1 METKFIKSKMTTCI
15 NKDVRVVVDFEN
27 FLIKVYESGKIKN
40 EIDFL
45 MESFSLDEYFELLER
60 LRIKFN
66 NVAV

>member
-1 METKFIKSKMTTCI
+1 METKFKKSKMTTFV

>member
-1 METKFIKSKMTTCI
+1 MTTCI